1 MTFNRRNFVQ
11 GATCLVAAPAP
22 AIANF
27 LLRPPSAQSNA
38 HITAEPTPEP
48 ATAVQ
53 MAANNPIFK
62 IDGWDCQHNMGGY
75 QPQSTACISEAANDD
90 RAVIRVMQSW
100 RTAWR

>member
-11 GATCLVAAPAP
+11 GATCLAAAP

-27 LLRPPSAQSNA
+27 LLLSRSPQSNA
-38 HITAEPTPEP
+38 PVVAEQIPEP
-48 ATAVQ
+48 DAAAQT
-53 MAANNPIFK
+53 AANNPLFK
-62 IDGWDCQHNMGGY
+62 IHGWEYRHEIGADQL
-75 QPQSTACISEAANDD
+75 QSTAYISEAVNDD